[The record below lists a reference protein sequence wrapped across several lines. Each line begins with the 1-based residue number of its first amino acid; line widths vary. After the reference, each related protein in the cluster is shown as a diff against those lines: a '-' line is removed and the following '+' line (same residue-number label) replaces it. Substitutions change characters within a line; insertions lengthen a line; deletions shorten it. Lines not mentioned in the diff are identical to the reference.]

1 MHSVGFVSG
10 RGRNL
15 KAFLRDIEQGVHAGG
30 KHITHTRMMD
40 TAISKCDK
48 RFREKLNGWRELGCP
63 SAALT
68 PRGVLDVNNTDAAT
82 RKPWYATRDVLIDK
96 KTYSEPCDERF
107 RDGKQPTWDEFG
119 DAFVQAAESSSTK
132 KGDQK
137 KQYNKLKRMK
147 QRHSGSVHCD
157 DFFARLQLAGLVVG
171 GTAPDKATDFRILE
185 LCLEMYL
192 YILETLSKAN
202 CRGVKK
208 SLGAK
213 EDTHAQAKKAYGKGK
228 LCLYERPLKQVDYK
242 D

>member
-1 MHSVGFVSG
+1 MWTAQTRPPGSHGMPPG
-10 RGRNL
+10 RPWWTKSCTDEGAR
-15 KAFLRDIEQGVHAGG
+15 GG
-30 KHITHTRMMD
+30 TR
-40 TAISKCDK
+40 
-48 RFREKLNGWRELGCP
+48 P
-63 SAALT
+63 S
-68 PRGVLDVNNTDAAT
+68 
-82 RKPWYATRDVLIDK
+82 
-96 KTYSEPCDERF
+96 
-107 RDGKQPTWDEFG
+107 
-119 DAFVQAAESSSTK
+119 FVQAAEAFGTK
-132 KGDQK
+132 EGDQK
-137 KQYNKLKRMK
+137 EQYNKLKRVK